1 MRKKV
6 FKGCPVSGTDG
17 HNGQAPLKGDSSRRC
32 DFCQRQLS
40 EGFLFC
46 PYCGKRIG
54 LGHGPGRRWYHS
66 KYAVAIGLATL
77 GPFAL
82 PMVWSNPRYGVFTK
96 VVLTVLT
103 LAVTAL
109 LIYILYLLVIVC
121 LRRVERIW
129 EMMNA
134 Y

>member
-1 MRKKV
+1 VDDTGR
-6 FKGCPVSGTDG
+6 
-17 HNGQAPLKGDSSRRC
+17 HNDQITLSNSSLRQC
-32 DFCQRQLS
+32 DFCRRELS
-40 EGFLFC
+40 EDFLFC
-46 PYCGKRIG
+46 PFCGKRISPRN
-54 LGHGPGRRWYHS
+54 GPQMRWYHS

-82 PMVWSNPRYGVFTK
+82 PMVWSNPRYSVATK
-96 VVLTVLT
+96 IVLTVVT

-109 LIYILYLLVIVC
+109 LIYILVIVF
-121 LRRVERIW
+121 LRLAEQVR